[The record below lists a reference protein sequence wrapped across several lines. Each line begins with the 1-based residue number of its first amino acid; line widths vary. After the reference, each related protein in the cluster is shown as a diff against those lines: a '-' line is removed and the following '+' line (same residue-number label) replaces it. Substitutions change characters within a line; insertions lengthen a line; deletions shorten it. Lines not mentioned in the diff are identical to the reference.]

1 MPERRK
7 KREWKSAVDPKS
19 GRTYYYDV
27 HTRETQW
34 RKPLELASKSE
45 RHAIEEKENKQ
56 RDFFKAMEN
65 NILKSMRIGQI
76 PGSQLP
82 DQEDTVE
89 SLPKSSCK
97 RPKPK
102 LLRTI
107 SSMDTELLMELT
119 NIEQQSMSPPPAISP
134 DCATTSFFDS
144 LPQPGYDN
152 IPSLASA
159 STGSSSFDR
168 GSTSFEKGSTSFDKE
183 NASIETMSR
192 PNLSKS
198 NLSKPNLSKRNTC
211 GTMYVGSTMA
221 DPDKDAAIKCV
232 CGVYRTHIIQSRNE
246 SSSNRTK
253 FAEYEIFNDV
263 QPNPK
268 KDRKFFHRKN
278 ARIVEAEFGI
288 EMTYDSDLS
297 KVPSLDEITDYF
309 RFIFNKAQ
317 MESDT
322 IIMSLIYVERLL
334 RETNGG
340 VRPNLNNWKSILFSC
355 MIMASKVW
363 DDLSMWNV
371 DFSQACPAGV
381 TYSLKR
387 INELEL
393 AVLSCLK
400 YNVKVPASEY
410 AKYYF
415 LMRSM
420 LIRSGLAGEEFKSS
434 KPLDVEGAKRL
445 EYLTAS
451 YNAKPI
457 LPSNLRRSKSLGDD
471 REHDSTTLASTL
483 SSQVKL
489 EQVVNM

>member
-1 MPERRK
+1 MYVV
-7 KREWKSAVDPKS
+7 S
-19 GRTYYYDV
+19 
-27 HTRETQW
+27 
-34 RKPLELASKSE
+34 
-45 RHAIEEKENKQ
+45 
-56 RDFFKAMEN
+56 
-65 NILKSMRIGQI
+65 
-76 PGSQLP
+76 
-82 DQEDTVE
+82 
-89 SLPKSSCK
+89 
-97 RPKPK
+97 
-102 LLRTI
+102 
-107 SSMDTELLMELT
+107 TELILSNLEM
-119 NIEQQSMSPPPAISP
+119 NQVVIERNLPNMKYSTMFNSKQKKTA
-134 DCATTSFFDS
+134 SFF
-144 LPQPGYDN
+144 
-152 IPSLASA
+152 
-159 STGSSSFDR
+159 F
-168 GSTSFEKGSTSFDKE
+168 
-183 NASIETMSR
+183 
-192 PNLSKS
+192 
-198 NLSKPNLSKRNTC
+198 
-211 GTMYVGSTMA
+211 
-221 DPDKDAAIKCV
+221 
-232 CGVYRTHIIQSRNE
+232 
-246 SSSNRTK
+246 
-253 FAEYEIFNDV
+253 
-263 QPNPK
+263 
-268 KDRKFFHRKN
+268 RKN
-278 ARIVEAEFGI
+278 AHIVEADFGI

-322 IIMSLIYVERLL
+322 IIMTLIYVERLL

-445 EYLTAS
+445 EYLTSS

-457 LPSNLRRSKSLGDD
+457 IPSSLRRSKSLGDERQND
-471 REHDSTTLASTL
+471 TASPTSNLST
-483 SSQVKL
+483 QVKL